1 MLFLLEFYRF
11 NILWYVIYK
20 INFMLMI
27 WIISC
32 FLWIVFFVTH
42 SLFADNMVREKL
54 LLQLKWSERK
64 YRFLYS
70 LMSTIL
76 LGSVY
81 VFQFLAAKN
90 WLMEVQNFTLLL
102 GVFLMLV
109 GVYFNYLAF
118 KNISVKAFI
127 GLATKKEKE
136 ETILI
141 QNGIY
146 TVVRHP
152 IYTGLISIYIGFFL
166 FQPTLLNALNLGFI
180 LFYLPIGIY
189 LEERKLIKYYGSAY
203 IVYRKKVKAIIPFV
217 I

>member
-1 MLFLLEFYRF
+1 
-11 NILWYVIYK
+11 
-20 INFMLMI
+20 MI
-27 WIISC
+27 VFVSC

-42 SLFADNMVREKL
+42 SLFADNIVREKL
-54 LLQLKWSERK
+54 LFRLKWSERK
-64 YRFLYS
+64 YRFFYS
-70 LMSTIL
+70 LMSTLL

-90 WLMEVQNFTLLL
+90 WLMEVKNFTLLL

-118 KNISVKAFI
+118 KNISVKVFI

-166 FQPTLLNALNLGFI
+166 IQPSLYNALNFGLI
-180 LFYLPIGIY
+180 LSYLPIGIY
-189 LEERKLIKYYGSAY
+189 LEERKLIKYFGSSY
-203 IVYRKKVKAIIPFV
+203 IEYRKKVRRLFLL
-217 I
+217 